1 MQLKELAG
9 DWTFLAFTPGQST
22 AGTEDDWV
30 AIVAPYDM
38 TITGVKW
45 TPNAAIT
52 ANGTNYFE
60 LQILNGATVVAS
72 RSYAATN
79 SVALT
84 TEAMTLSAT
93 AADLLVAA
101 DDVLVIHKET
111 SAGGSGLAMPD
122 GHIQISATLR

>member
-9 DWTFLAFTPGQST
+9 DWTFTAFTPGQGT

-30 AIVAPYDM
+30 ALVAPYDL

-52 ANGTNYFE
+52 ANGTNYFD
-60 LQILNGATVVAS
+60 LQILNGSTVVAS

-79 SVALT
+79 SAAAT
-84 TEAMTLSAT
+84 SEAMALSAT
-93 AADLLVAA
+93 AADLEVDAG
-101 DDVLVIHKET
+101 DVLVIHKEVV
-111 SAGGSGLAMPD
+111 ASGLAMPD
-122 GHIQISATLR
+122 GHVQISARIR